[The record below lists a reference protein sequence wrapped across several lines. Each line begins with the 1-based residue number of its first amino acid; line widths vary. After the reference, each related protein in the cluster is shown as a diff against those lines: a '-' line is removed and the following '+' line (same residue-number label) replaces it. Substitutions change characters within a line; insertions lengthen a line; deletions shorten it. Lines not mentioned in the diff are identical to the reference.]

1 MTKFATVLEL
11 DHFDRGILQIVQ
23 ANNQL
28 SHAAI
33 GQKVGLSASAVRR
46 RLTAMRASGVIE
58 RDVSVLAREAAGI
71 TLIVSLNF
79 AYETPAI
86 YAAFDDQMR
95 ALPEVTQCYHV
106 AGPIDYILVI
116 AAPSLEWYE
125 DWSKK
130 QFMANEAIARYDTTV
145 VWSCKKFETAR
156 PVWPLSR

>member
-1 MTKFATVLEL
+1 MTKFTEAFEL
-11 DHFDRGILQIVQ
+11 DPFDRGILRIVQ
-23 ANNQL
+23 SDNQL

-33 GQKVGLSASAVRR
+33 GEQVGLSASAVRR
-46 RLTAMRASGVIE
+46 RLAALRAAGVIE
-58 RDVSVLAREAAGI
+58 RDVSVLSGRTTGI

-79 AYETPAI
+79 AYETPAL

-106 AGPIDYILVI
+106 AGAVDYILVV

-125 DWSKK
+125 EWSKA

-156 PVWPLSR
+156 PV